1 MDDKQIVDLYWERSE
16 TAISETSKKYGK
28 YCRYIAFNILRNDE
42 DSEECVNDTYLTLVV
57 SMNSAIASSQSAS
70 SSG

>member
-42 DSEECVNDTYLTLVV
+42 DSEEWNALCNRTRCNTARLGVPDHAGHA
-57 SMNSAIASSQSAS
+57 SA
-70 SSG
+70 